1 MEEFKKLENINI
13 SHSIFNYNGSKVF
26 TDNEGKKYYALKA
39 KDTNKWGLVNA
50 EGKLLTPFVY
60 DDLGG
65 VVVGEGN
72 FIYMG
77 VVGDYGYRMGL
88 LDCFGNVVVE
98 PISEC
103 TVIFSDGLAVIEQNG
118 KFGYVDIS
126 GNIVIPVIYDSA
138 TDFSYGTAKV
148 KLNKETFCIN
158 KKGERLRKRYF
169 YY

>member
-1 MEEFKKLENINI
+1 MENFKKLENPNI
-13 SHSIFNYNGSKVF
+13 SHSIFDYVGSKFF
-26 TDNEGKKYYALKA
+26 TIGGDKNYYALKSKA
-39 KDTNKWGLVNA
+39 TNKWGLVNA
-50 EGKLLTPFVY
+50 EGKLLAPFVY

-65 VVVGEGN
+65 FVVGEGN

-77 VVGDYGYRMGL
+77 VVRDYGYRMGL

-118 KFGYVDIS
+118 KFGYVDMS

-138 TDFSYGTAKV
+138 VDFRYGKAKV
-148 KLNKETFCIN
+148 KLNNETFCIN
-158 KKGERLRKRYF
+158 KKGERL
-169 YY
+169 